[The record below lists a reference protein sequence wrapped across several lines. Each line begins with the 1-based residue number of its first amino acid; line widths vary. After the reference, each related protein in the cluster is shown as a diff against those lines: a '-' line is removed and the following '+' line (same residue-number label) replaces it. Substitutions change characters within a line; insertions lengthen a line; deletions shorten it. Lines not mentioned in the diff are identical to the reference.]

1 MLCGERPD
9 RPERGFRVRFLL
21 LLGLF
26 FVLPGTAEPADLAK
40 SEMILVPAGEFVMG
54 SSEKDIDWTVK
65 TFFSE
70 SREWYQDE
78 TPSFK
83 IVLNDFYIDKYEV
96 TAAQYK
102 VFMEAARHPAPKY
115 SDSTKHNAPGQP
127 VVGVTW
133 QDASDYC
140 RWAGKRLPTEAEWEK
155 AARGTDGRIYP
166 WGNDADDTKANVR
179 GMADKFRYSAPGGSF
194 PQGASSYGVHD
205 MSGNVWEWTSSWYLP
220 YPGNKYENENYGQKY
235 KVIKGG
241 SWNSNMDLARAAL
254 RGKALPE
261 QQQNYI
267 GFRCAGP
274 RND

>member
-1 MLCGERPD
+1 MLPGERPD
-9 RPERGFRVRFLL
+9 RPERGVRQRYLFLFVSFFLL
-21 LLGLF
+21 L
-26 FVLPGTAEPADLAK
+26 GTAGPADLAK
-40 SEMILVPAGEFVMG
+40 TETILVPAGEFTMG

-70 SREWYQDE
+70 SKEWYQDE

-83 IVLNDFYIDKYEV
+83 IVLNEFHIDKYEV
-96 TAAQYK
+96 TTAQYR
-102 VFMEAARHPAPKY
+102 VFMEAVRRPAPKF
-115 SDSTKHNAPGQP
+115 SDHAKHNAPDQP
-127 VVGVTW
+127 VVGVAW

-140 RWAGKRLPTEAEWEK
+140 QWAGKRLPTEAEWEK

-166 WGNDADDTKANVR
+166 WGNDIDDTKANVR
-179 GMADKFRYSAPGGSF
+179 GMADKFRYAAPAGSF
-194 PQGASSYGVHD
+194 PQGASPYGVHD

-220 YPGNKYENENYGQKY
+220 YPGNKHENENYGEKY

-241 SWNSNMDLARAAL
+241 SWNSNMDLARVAL
-254 RGKALPE
+254 RGKAPPD

-274 RND
+274 RSD